1 MTEAITNR
9 YSCPAAIPLREDQ
22 NMSVYVWTEK
32 AARIARD
39 ASLTGKPATVCGH
52 PVRETDALAEA
63 WVKSGYVEAAPEE
76 EKAE

>member
-1 MTEAITNR
+1 
-9 YSCPAAIPLREDQ
+9 
-22 NMSVYVWTEK
+22 MSIYVWTEK

-39 ASLTGKPATVCGH
+39 ASLVGKPATVCGH

-76 EKAE
+76 AKAE

>member
-1 MTEAITNR
+1 
-9 YSCPAAIPLREDQ
+9 
-22 NMSVYVWTEK
+22 MSIYVWTEK

-63 WVKSGYVEAAPEE
+63 WVKSGYVEAASEE
-76 EKAE
+76 AKAE

>member
-32 AARIARD
+32 AARIARG

-63 WVKSGYVEAAPEE
+63 WVKSGYVEVAVEE
-76 EKAE
+76 AEAE